1 MSLLQGFRV
10 VQIGQ
15 GLAAAVCGRL
25 FADVGADVSCICPDI
40 STPLAA
46 YLHHGKPVVAND
58 TAAESNAI
66 AAANLIVS
74 EGRPQ
79 QLRAL
84 QYDADSLRR
93 LNVTAALVYISPF
106 GQTGPK
112 ADDPATD
119 LTLFFASGIARLLTG
134 QVDDLSEA
142 PIRPVGEQSA
152 FIGGLAAACAGM
164 HATLAAPGAV
174 VDVSIA
180 EALATLAIT
189 ELARAGLTG
198 RTRPRK
204 READGNGATVT
215 ILPAQDG
222 YVAISPREERQWM
235 AWLSVMGSPDWGN
248 DPRFATKPDRVA
260 NWDALH
266 ALMSAWSRH
275 YGKQWIADSAQA
287 AHVPSFPLREPAEQ
301 LNSPQLEHRKF
312 WRTIELRG
320 RTVKA
325 PGPPFGL
332 QVTTAGANSADGG
345 AGRMPL
351 SGIRV
356 LDFSW
361 VIAGPTATRYLA
373 AMGAEIIKIEAP
385 GRGDPGRASELH
397 TVLGQAKRSIVLD
410 LKRPEAVAIARALAA
425 RSDVVVE
432 NFATG
437 VMDRLGLGAD
447 DLQALNPGLLY
458 VSASGLG
465 RTGPEARAV
474 AYGTL
479 LQCYAGFAGLN
490 RHPDVPPRVGLA
502 WLDPMCGLMLAFIVA
517 AGLWHRRRAGGVAR
531 IDFSMIEAMLW
542 TMAEPLLATQLAAP
556 PQPRGNESSCHAP
569 HGVYRCAG
577 EDDWISLVTT
587 TDAEW
592 RTCARSCRVWH
603 RWLNLDL
610 ASDNNAARQSTRRSP
625 YGCAPSPPRP
635 PTPSC
640 CVPVSRLRRSLMPGT
655 SSTAIISRS
664 AGFGNLTAAAFCPAC
679 HGRRALGGHR
689 DPRRSSAPTRT
700 PSSERCSTSPPTRS
714 PRCTDR
720 ARSDR
725 RLAQESARRS
735 ARRRSGVGPASRRS
749 ISAWVRRHTGTAACN
764 RARPAGVKVRRR
776 IRLSAS
782 STATVTRPR
791 RSSGFRLAVKVVRSI
806 ASKADTSPMLAG
818 CGRLSDISSENWPLV
833 SPSGRS
839 AASKRRA
846 TARAAR
852 CKCRHRQV
860 SRTSSVISKGRSP
873 HFDIAIKC

>member
-1 MSLLQGFRV
+1 MSLLRGLGV
-10 VQIGQ
+10 VQIGG

-25 FADVGADVSCICPDI
+25 LADLGADVTCVGPDR

-46 YLHHGKPVVAND
+46 NLNDGKPV
-58 TAAESNAI
+58 AAQDAPACHNAI
-66 AAANLIVS
+66 ATADLIVC

-79 QLRAL
+79 DLRIL
-84 QYDADSLRR
+84 QYDVDGLRR
-93 LNVTAALVYISPF
+93 FNSTAALVYISPF

-112 ADDPATD
+112 ANDPATD

-134 QVDDLSEA
+134 QVDDLAEP

-152 FIGGLAAACAGM
+152 FIGGLAGACAGM
-164 HATLAAPGAV
+164 HAAMAAPGAV
-174 VDVSIA
+174 VDVAIV
-180 EALATLAIT
+180 EALATVAIT

-198 RTRPRK
+198 KTRLRK

-215 ILPAQDG
+215 ILPACDG
-222 YVAISPREERQWM
+222 YVAISPREDRQWVS
-235 AWLSVMGSPDWGN
+235 WLSVMGSPDWGN

-266 ALMSAWSRH
+266 ALMSAWSSQ

-301 LNSPQLEHRKF
+301 LNSAQLEHRKF
-312 WRTIELRG
+312 WRTIELGG

-332 QVTTAGANSADGG
+332 QVTTAGGNSASHG
-345 AGRMPL
+345 AGPMPL

-397 TVLGQAKRSIVLD
+397 TVLGQAKQSIVLD
-410 LKRPEAVAIARALAA
+410 LKKPEAVATARALAA

-447 DLQALNPGLLY
+447 DLQVLNPDLLY

-490 RHPDVPPRVGLA
+490 RHPDIPPRVGLA

-517 AGLWHRRRAGGVAR
+517 AGLWHRRQTGNVAR
-531 IDFSMIEAMLW
+531 VDFSMIEAMLW
-542 TMAEPLLATQLAAP
+542 TMVDPLLATQLAAP
-556 PQPRGNESSCHAP
+556 PQPHGNASDHHVP

-577 EDDWISLVTT
+577 EDEWISLVAT

-592 RTCARSCRVWH
+592 R
-603 RWLNLDL
+603 NLSALVPDL
-610 ASDNNAARQSTRRSP
+610 APMAELRLGERQRRHETIDQSLATWLRAKSAAATETVLLRAGIPAAALANSRDLVNSNHLKERGFWEP
-625 YGCAPSPPRP
+625 YGSGVLPGLPWRASFGRISAPAPEVGVD
-635 PTPSC
+635 TAL
-640 CVPVSRLRRSLMPGT
+640 VLRKVLELSEDEIGAL
-655 SSTAIISRS
+655 SRS
-664 AGFGNLTAAAFCPAC
+664 G
-679 HGRRALGGHR
+679 ALG
-689 DPRRSSAPTRT
+689 
-700 PSSERCSTSPPTRS
+700 
-714 PRCTDR
+714 
-720 ARSDR
+720 
-725 RLAQESARRS
+725 
-735 ARRRSGVGPASRRS
+735 
-749 ISAWVRRHTGTAACN
+749 
-764 RARPAGVKVRRR
+764 
-776 IRLSAS
+776 
-782 STATVTRPR
+782 
-791 RSSGFRLAVKVVRSI
+791 
-806 ASKADTSPMLAG
+806 
-818 CGRLSDISSENWPLV
+818 
-833 SPSGRS
+833 
-839 AASKRRA
+839 
-846 TARAAR
+846 
-852 CKCRHRQV
+852 
-860 SRTSSVISKGRSP
+860 
-873 HFDIAIKC
+873 